1 MLGEL
6 ELTAFGSVFI
16 GLPGFEEELVV
27 AIKGNG
33 VLGMV
38 DDTDVD
44 DDIFQSAMK
53 IVNGV
58 GFLNNSIFQI
68 VLLGSHH
75 CKEVTKSFS
84 GRHHSKYAGES
95 AWMWIKVR

>member
-1 MLGEL
+1 MHELDLCNIGWDPVVSAASEADVRVLGEL

-44 DDIFQSAMK
+44 DDIFQSAV
-53 IVNGV
+53 IV
-58 GFLNNSIFQI
+58 
-68 VLLGSHH
+68 
-75 CKEVTKSFS
+75 
-84 GRHHSKYAGES
+84 
-95 AWMWIKVR
+95 W

>member
-1 MLGEL
+1 MHELDLCNIGWDPVVPAASEADVRVLGEL

-38 DDTDVD
+38 DDTDVN
-44 DDIFQSAMK
+44 DDIFQSAV
-53 IVNGV
+53 IV
-58 GFLNNSIFQI
+58 
-68 VLLGSHH
+68 
-75 CKEVTKSFS
+75 
-84 GRHHSKYAGES
+84 
-95 AWMWIKVR
+95 W

>member
-1 MLGEL
+1 MGPCCACGVVPAASEADVRVLGEL

-44 DDIFQSAMK
+44 DDIFQSAV
-53 IVNGV
+53 IV
-58 GFLNNSIFQI
+58 
-68 VLLGSHH
+68 
-75 CKEVTKSFS
+75 
-84 GRHHSKYAGES
+84 
-95 AWMWIKVR
+95 W